1 MIRKNKDTDI
11 SGSAA
16 LRDLIHS
23 RRKSGQLQAA
33 LTLAK
38 LGRRI
43 VMQCGGKTKADEISR
58 KTFELYLELTPD
70 DAEVKFALQ
79 SLTTQFKPIKNRPN
93 YLRFAFLGAL
103 LFTGVIAVWIQSY
116 GSPFNDFFLSEPKI
130 AKASTPVVVKP
141 LVTNYSSQASSRAS
155 SSVAIASQ
163 KPIVIRAV
171 GDVVL
176 GSNYPRDRLPDD
188 ANKKRIADL
197 SQTFKGADI
206 VVGNLEGVLYDQGE
220 SRKDISQ
227 SGYYAFRMPES
238 YASTLREMGFNVLSM
253 ANNHSMDFGVDGLR
267 ATKRALLAETIQ
279 PSGVPGGDLAVL
291 NIRNTKVAF
300 LSYSYLSNMSSMNN
314 EVQVK
319 SDIERAKQTASIVVV
334 TVHAGGEGEEAG
346 GTPEADEYFLNEY
359 RGNIRKFATLV
370 IDSGANAVFGHGPHL
385 VRPYEVYKGKPI
397 FFSLGNFV
405 GYGSLSKAGKLGS
418 SIVAEVRLNSQGE
431 LIGAGIIPLK
441 MDEWGIPS
449 PDYSSKTLATLDGLL
464 DKNLEKQPILE
475 LKVQTVEVNSNKLD
489 TSTN

>member
-1 MIRKNKDTDI
+1 MIRKNKESDI
-11 SGSAA
+11 STSTS
-16 LRDLIHS
+16 LRELIHCK
-23 RRKSGQLQAA
+23 RKSGQMQAA

-38 LGRRI
+38 LGRRM
-43 VMQCGGKTKADEISR
+43 VVQCGSKAKTDEVSR

-79 SLTTQFKPIKNRPN
+79 SLISQNKPILKRQN
-93 YLRFAFLGAL
+93 YLHIALIGTL
-103 LFTGVIAVWIQSY
+103 LFVGASAIWVHSY
-116 GSPFNDFFLSEPKI
+116 GVSFHDVFLSEPNI
-130 AKASTPVVVKP
+130 AKTSIPVVAKP
-141 LVTNYSSQASSRAS
+141 AATNYSSQASSQTS
-155 SSVAIASQ
+155 SSVAVVSLQ
-163 KPIVIRAV
+163 PIVIRAV

-176 GSNYPRDRLPDD
+176 GTNYPRNRLPDN
-188 ANKKRIADL
+188 ANRKRIADL

-253 ANNHSMDFGVDGLR
+253 ANNHSMDFGVEGLR
-267 ATKRALLAETIQ
+267 ATKRALLAEAIQ
-279 PSGVPGGDLAVL
+279 PSGVPGGDLAL
-291 NIRNTKVAF
+291 LTIRNTKVAF

-314 EVQVK
+314 EEQVTL
-319 SDIERAKQTASIVVV
+319 DIERAKQSANIIIV
-334 TVHAGGEGEEAG
+334 TVHAGAEGEEAD

-359 RGNIRKFATLV
+359 RGNIRKFSTLV
-370 IDSGANAVFGHGPHL
+370 IDAGANAVFGHGPHL
-385 VRPYEVYKGKPI
+385 VRPYEIYKGKPI

-418 SIVAEVRLNSQGE
+418 SIVAEVRLNSQGD
-431 LIGAGIIPLK
+431 LLGAGIIPLK

-475 LKVQTVEVNSNKLD
+475 LRMGVK
-489 TSTN
+489 

>member
-1 MIRKNKDTDI
+1 VIRKSKDSDI

-16 LRDLIHS
+16 LRELIHS
-23 RRKSGQLQAA
+23 KRKSGQLQAA

-43 VMQCGGKTKADEISR
+43 VMQGSGKAKAEEVSR
-58 KTFELYLELTPD
+58 KTFELYLELTSD
-70 DAEVKFALQ
+70 DAEVQFALQ
-79 SLTTQFKPIKNRPN
+79 SLTTKIKPSTTRHN
-93 YLRFAFLGAL
+93 YLRTALMCLL
-103 LFTGVIAVWIQSY
+103 LFTGVSAVWVRSY
-116 GSPFNDFFLSEPKI
+116 GVPFNDLFLPEPKI
-130 AKASTPVVVKP
+130 AKTSMPVVAKP
-141 LVTNYSSQASSRAS
+141 VATNYSSQASSGAS
-155 SSVAIASQ
+155 SSVTGASLQ
-163 KPIVIRAV
+163 PIVIRAV

-176 GSNYPRDRLPDD
+176 GSNYPRNRLPDD
-188 ANKKRIADL
+188 THKKRIADL

-227 SGYYAFRMPES
+227 SGYYVFRMPES

-253 ANNHSMDFGVDGLR
+253 ANNHSMDFGVEGLK

-279 PSGVPGGDLAVL
+279 PSGVPGGDIAVL
-291 NIRNTKVAF
+291 NIRNTKVVF

-319 SDIERAKQTASIVVV
+319 SDIERAKQTASIVIV

-346 GTPEADEYFLNEY
+346 GTPETDEYFLNEY

-370 IDSGANAVFGHGPHL
+370 IDAGANAVFGHGPHL
-385 VRPYEVYKGKPI
+385 VRPYEIYQGKPI

-405 GYGSLSKAGKLGS
+405 GFGSLSKAGKLGS
-418 SIVAEVRLNSQGE
+418 SIVAEVRLSPQGD
-431 LIGAGIIPLK
+431 LLGAGIIPLK

-464 DKNLEKQPILE
+464 DKNLDKQPILE
-475 LKVQTVEVNSNKLD
+475 LKVN
-489 TSTN
+489 